1 MPLRVPEPLTGRGP
15 PRVGTAPASHP
26 ATALA
31 RASCFIDVCG
41 RRERR
46 NKANKLWSSV
56 PEGHMGAAGDGKPE
70 EEVINF
76 EAPGREM
83 SVLRLGESVPSQ
95 QQRRGRGLSVKR
107 GPQVQRHGGRKEPGL
122 ADQQE
127 EARCGLSRLER
138 LGGQGWGGHGGDT
151 EVDRATGEGA
161 CLPRAGES
169 PQAAV
174 RHVWGRCSAHG
185 DNAGCGRAGPSTAVE
200 RAEKGR

>member
-1 MPLRVPEPLTGRGP
+1 
-15 PRVGTAPASHP
+15 
-26 ATALA
+26 
-31 RASCFIDVCG
+31 
-41 RRERR
+41 
-46 NKANKLWSSV
+46 
-56 PEGHMGAAGDGKPE
+56 MGAACDGKPE

-76 EAPGREM
+76 EAPGKEM

-127 EARCGLSRLER
+127 EAHCGLRRLER
-138 LGGQGWGGHGGDT
+138 GGGGGGGGHGGDT
-151 EVDRATGEGA
+151 EVDRATREGA

-174 RHVWGRCSAHG
+174 PHVWGQRTGTTQA
-185 DNAGCGRAGPSTAVE
+185 AGEQGPHSSREGGKREIEAQ
-200 RAEKGR
+200 